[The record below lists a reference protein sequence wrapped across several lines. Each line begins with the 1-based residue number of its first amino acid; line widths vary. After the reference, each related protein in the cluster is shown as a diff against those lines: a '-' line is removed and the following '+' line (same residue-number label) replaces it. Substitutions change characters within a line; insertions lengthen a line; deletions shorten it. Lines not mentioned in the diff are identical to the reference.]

1 MSRSSRTCNK
11 QMSETMY
18 CELHNLLQSYRSHDS
33 SDNDT
38 TKEQEAV
45 LTIINDFT
53 ILSDSEINFFKSMRC
68 D

>member
-1 MSRSSRTCNK
+1 MSRSSRTCNH

-18 CELHNLLQSYRSHDS
+18 WELHNLLQNYRSHDS

-53 ILSDSEINFFKSMRC
+53 ESD
-68 D
+68 